1 MTLPDNLSCT
11 LSRTTC
17 GSWFGEEMTAKV
29 ALPVKFQ
36 EVVVHSIEN
45 CEAEVVSNRHLQEIE
60 WTITIMPD

>member
-1 MTLPDNLSCT
+1 
-11 LSRTTC
+11 
-17 GSWFGEEMTAKV
+17 MTAKV